1 MAPSRIIKA
10 VDVLE
15 DGSGCLSS
23 HQPTLSPKEFGLQA
37 FEEDLE
43 GGVVKAASLARHGG
57 DHLVINQTALISG
70 SFSGE

>member
-10 VDVLE
+10 GDVLE

-37 FEEDLE
+37 FEEDLD
-43 GGVVKAASLARHGG
+43 GGVVKVASLARH
-57 DHLVINQTALISG
+57 
-70 SFSGE
+70 